1 MHFRVRSRSPLIFMT
16 KLYVTTVN
24 SSRSFAPSQMLHRA
38 LTEYCNMIHENFKMY
53 QRSPLPPHTTHYK
66 WTKWSQYQFIYM
78 DCGFVINFCCIFSK
92 GTEPFDFVKNNVIQ
106 KSAYKVKYISQIN
119 RGFMFSASSRL
130 RSFYLSWHYCKQ
142 YGKDQYKRKEQ
153 NKIVQC
159 LKW

>member
-1 MHFRVRSRSPLIFMT
+1 
-16 KLYVTTVN
+16 
-24 SSRSFAPSQMLHRA
+24 
-38 LTEYCNMIHENFKMY
+38 
-53 QRSPLPPHTTHYK
+53 
-66 WTKWSQYQFIYM
+66 M

-92 GTEPFDFVKNNVIQ
+92 GTEPFDFVKKNVIQ

-159 LKW
+159 SKC